1 VDLEDFYAADPR
13 RRHSEELE
21 FGTDWQESGARTE
34 VSWLE
39 ATGEIYAMRDPLGHL
54 NSDLFGDM
62 SVSPVPGN
70 VLTVEV
76 LGVVPG
82 RDRAAAVMSGWETAM
97 TSGEN
102 SLAWVRDRI
111 AHADTETAD
120 PPARP
125 SRDLSAD

>member
-1 VDLEDFYAADPR
+1 
-13 RRHSEELE
+13 
-21 FGTDWQESGARTE
+21 
-34 VSWLE
+34 
-39 ATGEIYAMRDPLGHL
+39 
-54 NSDLFGDM
+54 
-62 SVSPVPGN
+62 VSPVPGN